1 MIMSIFK
8 KNIHDIDLKDI
19 NDLILQKVRESTIL
33 EYKEADFLKPI
44 RTDLQKQYWK
54 LIKRICGFAN
64 NSGGIL
70 ILGMKEDSNSCASI
84 ITPLHQDHTILI
96 NKLRGLTVSHTIPSV
111 SLNIQE
117 INTNPNVPVN
127 YILIIKIVESPEPVM
142 YINSSDVDSNKYFF
156 RYNEDTI
163 PADHA
168 TIRLLFSKK
177 NIEDKLNEYLEGRNY
192 GLNYRSSEN
201 VVSWISIPFQFPLE
215 TFKEINNSTIAELK
229 AFFDNPSHDSRF
241 HGIHS
246 NGRYSHNGILFFFLL
261 SSHEDSLYNGYFEI
275 KNNGYIEFKACIHT
289 EGLFL
294 TESYI
299 ISDFYTFINYLYK
312 FYSHY
317 DYFGDIYIILSLKK
331 TKEELKLGIKDFS
344 GAIIHY
350 TDNNFSLE
358 NQIHIKRVIA
368 IKDLE
373 SEDSRLQISEEFKTD
388 LYHCFGID

>member
-1 MIMSIFK
+1 MIISIFK
-8 KNIHDIDLKDI
+8 KNIHDIELNDI

-33 EYKEADFLKPI
+33 EYKEADFLNPN
-44 RTDLQKQYWK
+44 RADLQKQYWK

-64 NSGGIL
+64 NNGGIL
-70 ILGMKEDSNSCASI
+70 ILGMKEDSNSCASS

-96 NKLRGLTVSHTIPSV
+96 NKLRGLTVSHTIPSI
-111 SLNIQE
+111 SLNIQK
-117 INTNPNVPVN
+117 INTNINVPAN

-156 RYNEDTI
+156 RYNEDTV

-177 NIEDKLNEYLEGRNY
+177 NIKDKLIEYLEGRNY

-215 TFKEINNSTIAELK
+215 TFTEINNSTITELK
-229 AFFDNPSHDSRF
+229 AFFDNPSRDNRF
-241 HGIHS
+241 HGIS
-246 NGRYSHNGILFFFLL
+246 NNGRYSHKGILFFFLF
-261 SSHEDSLYNGYFEI
+261 SGHENYLYNGYFEI
-275 KNNGYIEFKACIHT
+275 KKNGYIEFKT
-289 EGLFL
+289 NVPTNELSL
-294 TESYI
+294 MESAI
-299 ISDFYTFINYLYK
+299 ISDFDTFINYLYK

-331 TKEELKLGIKDFS
+331 AREEFKLYITDFS
-344 GAIIHY
+344 GAIIQY